1 MILAESVGS
10 VGLNFMQHLNLG
22 RKDRILLPL
31 GMLAFAAVA
40 VAQTSHL
47 APVLVFAL
55 AALALGVLAAV
66 VGEATDHLG
75 NRLNA
80 GLTGAVQSALGNLP
94 ELLFGI
100 FALRA
105 GLGPV
110 VSAAL
115 VGSVLANI
123 LLVLGMGFVAGG
135 LRHGPQA
142 FGRTSSRRLSLLF
155 LLGTAIIAI
164 PSLTALL
171 HIPVA
176 HHEQALSVVAS
187 IVMLVLFA
195 FSIPA
200 TLRGE
205 TGEVARGQGEVGWPL
220 FFVVT
225 VLLVA
230 AVASGF
236 VAEWFVAV
244 LTDALDVLHISEA
257 FAGFV
262 IVAIVGNAVE
272 HVVGVQLMY
281 RNKPAYAVNI
291 MVQSPLQI
299 LFVMFPLLVI
309 ASAIF
314 GWGSFTLVLS
324 PLLLSVLALTALVTS
339 AVVAEGESTWLEG
352 VFLVG
357 LYAVIATAFWWG

>member
-1 MILAESVGS
+1 MGT
-10 VGLNFMQHLNLG
+10 LNLSK
-22 RKDRILLPL
+22 KDRILLPL
-31 GMLAFAAVA
+31 GLVA
-40 VAQTSHL
+40 
-47 APVLVFAL
+47 FAL
-55 AALALGVLAAV
+55 AAVAEFSHLEPVITFVVAAVALAILAAV

-105 GLGPV
+105 GLAPV

-135 LRHGPQA
+135 LRHGPQS
-142 FGRTSSRRLSLLF
+142 FGRTSSRRMSLLF
-155 LLGTAIIAI
+155 LLGTAIIAV

-176 HHEQALSVVAS
+176 QHEQALSIAAS
-187 IVMLVLFA
+187 VVMLVLFV

-205 TGEVARGQGEVGWPL
+205 TGEVARGEGEAGWPIL
-220 FFVVT
+220 FVGI
-225 VLLVA
+225 VLLAA

-236 VAEWFVAV
+236 VAEWFVNV
-244 LTDALDVLHISEA
+244 LVDALDVLHISEA

-299 LFVMFPLLVI
+299 LFVMFPVLVL

-314 GWGSFTLVLS
+314 GWGAFTLVLS
-324 PLLLSVLALTALVTS
+324 PLLLSVLALTALVTT

-352 VFLVG
+352 VFLIG

>member
-1 MILAESVGS
+1 MKR
-10 VGLNFMQHLNLG
+10 LNLE
-22 RKDRILLPL
+22 RKDYVLLL
-31 GMLAFAAVA
+31 FGALSFGAVA
-40 VAQTSHL
+40 MAQISHL
-47 APVLVFAL
+47 EPVLVFVL
-55 AALALGVLAAV
+55 AALALGTLAAV

-105 GLGPV
+105 GLAPV

-135 LRHGPQA
+135 LRHGPQEC
-142 FGRTSSRRLSLLF
+142 GRTSSRRLSLLF

-176 HHEQALSVVAS
+176 SHEQALSVVAS
-187 IVMLVLFA
+187 VVMLVLFV

-205 TGEVARGQGEVGWPL
+205 TGEVARGRGEVGWPL
-220 FFVVT
+220 SFVAV

-244 LTDALDVLHISEA
+244 LTDALNVLHISEA

-299 LFVMFPLLVI
+299 LFVMFPVLVI

-352 VFLVG
+352 VFLIG